1 MPMPISA
8 MANAMPPPAVRPADS
23 LIVPPG
29 PVTFGAFDSRLLQH
43 LAVCSEN
50 LKFDHSGDEVRQG
63 WRVNE

>member
-1 MPMPISA
+1 
-8 MANAMPPPAVRPADS
+8 MPPPAVRPADS